1 MNKASALNNTSPL
14 LVINGSFLAQPLT
27 GVQRFAIEIC
37 RRLLKQH
44 AQAELVAPCNLHHTE
59 DSKDLSPRIVGKLT
73 GHLWEQLE
81 LWWYV
86 RRRGALLLN
95 LDMKGPLLYRRK
107 LITIHDLNFLH
118 NPQWV
123 SHRFYCL
130 YRLLVSIGS
139 RTSQQILTVSRFS
152 QQEITRYLDVP
163 TERITVIYNAVSP
176 RKTIVTKRVV
186 KEDYLLS
193 VASADPRKNLS
204 RLIRAFRQLKRPD
217 VRLVLVGLPRQ
228 NATTEEAID
237 ENILFLGY
245 VDEVTLANLYQHAT
259 AFVYPSLYEGFGIP
273 PLEAMRAGCPV
284 VVANSS
290 SLPEVC
296 GDAAH
301 YVDPTDEHSIVEG
314 LRQILD
320 DSALRKNLVS
330 RGYQRVRDFSWDQ
343 SVEALLKL
351 LTTLEARDNN

>member
-1 MNKASALNNTSPL
+1 MNNTSPL

-44 AQAELVAPCNLHHTE
+44 AQAELVAPCNIHHTE
-59 DSKDLSPRIVGKLT
+59 DTKDLSPRIIGKLT

-123 SHRFYCL
+123 SRRFYCL

-139 RTSQQILTVSRFS
+139 RTSQRVLTVSHFS
-152 QQEITRYLDVP
+152 QQEITRYLGVP
-163 TERITVIYNAVSP
+163 ETRITVIYNAVGP
-176 RKTIVTKRVV
+176 GRIVEAKQVI
-186 KEDYLLS
+186 EGDYVLS
-193 VASADPRKNLS
+193 VASADPRKNLN
-204 RLIRAFRQLKRPD
+204 RLKRAFRQLGRTD
-217 VRLVLVGLPRQ
+217 IRLVLVGLSHQ
-228 NATTEEAID
+228 NDTTPEANNKSIV
-237 ENILFLGY
+237 FLGY
-245 VDEVTLANLYQHAT
+245 VDESTLVNLYQHAT

-301 YVDPTDEHSIVEG
+301 YVDPTDERSIAEG
-314 LRQILD
+314 LRQMLD
-320 DSALRKNLVS
+320 DSALRKNFVS

-343 SVEALLKL
+343 SVEVLLKL

>member
-1 MNKASALNNTSPL
+1 M
-14 LVINGSFLAQPLT
+14 
-27 GVQRFAIEIC
+27 
-37 RRLLKQH
+37 
-44 AQAELVAPCNLHHTE
+44 
-59 DSKDLSPRIVGKLT
+59 
-73 GHLWEQLE
+73 
-81 LWWYV
+81 
-86 RRRGALLLN
+86 
-95 LDMKGPLLYRRK
+95 LYRRK
-107 LITIHDLNFLH
+107 IITIHDLNFLH
-118 NPQWV
+118 NPRWV

-176 RKTIVTKRVV
+176 RKTTVTKRVV

-228 NATTEEAID
+228 NATTEEVID

-273 PLEAMRAGCPV
+273 PLEAMRAGCPAL
-284 VVANSS
+284 VADSS

-296 GDAAH
+296 ADAVC
-301 YVDPTDEHSIVEG
+301 YVNPTDERSIAEG
-314 LRQILD
+314 IRQVLD
-320 DSALRKNLVS
+320 DPALRETLVS
-330 RGYQRVRDFSWDQ
+330 RGYQRVEEFSWDQ
-343 SVEALLKL
+343 SVAVLLKMIA
-351 LTTLEARDNN
+351 TLETRDNN